1 MLTQNDCL
9 PLLLAFLCSLF
20 PMGLVISEEVIR
32 LHHSLR
38 SAERRTNIA
47 TPFSGLV
54 ALWVGA
60 CAWALASSST
70 HFLNAA
76 ATPSYLWVVGSFCFS
91 AAMIPLAGALLMT
104 SVSTGPL
111 TTGVVHEYIRL
122 KRLQGRDMRADE
134 PGMVA
139 AAIILSTFAGVGAAA
154 AVYFLIS
161 VLALSLRILSAFMI
175 GVAVTAGAV
184 ALLAVF
190 CCALLHLLKILD
202 VPGSE
207 DE

>member
-76 ATPSYLWVVGSFCFS
+76 
-91 AAMIPLAGALLMT
+91 MIPLAGALLMT

-111 TTGVVHEYIRL
+111 TTGVVHEYIRH
-122 KRLQGRDMRADE
+122 KRLQARDMRADE
-134 PGMVA
+134 PGIVA
-139 AAIILSTFAGVGAAA
+139 AAIILSTF
-154 AVYFLIS
+154 
-161 VLALSLRILSAFMI
+161 
-175 GVAVTAGAV
+175 
-184 ALLAVF
+184 
-190 CCALLHLLKILD
+190 
-202 VPGSE
+202 
-207 DE
+207 